1 MNNHDFN
8 IINQLVQEQKS
19 LWRIENHYI
28 EEARD
33 EEEKAFWEHMRDEK
47 KKHIT
52 TLKEMAQKCL
62 V

>member
-19 LWRIENHYI
+19 LWRIEKHYI
-28 EEARD
+28 QEAQN

-47 KKHIT
+47 RKHIEILT
-52 TLKEMAQKCL
+52 QMSQKCL
-62 V
+62 G